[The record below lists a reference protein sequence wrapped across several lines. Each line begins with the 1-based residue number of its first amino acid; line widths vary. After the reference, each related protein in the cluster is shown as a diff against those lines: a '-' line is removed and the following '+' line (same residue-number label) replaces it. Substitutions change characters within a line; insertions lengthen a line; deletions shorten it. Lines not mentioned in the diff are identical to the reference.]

1 MDSHALKQ
9 ALFDAI
15 VLLRD
20 ADLLRHTWG
29 SVSAVDRDAGVMV
42 IKPRRAN
49 YAGLTPG
56 ALVAVDLKTGKPL
69 ESEGE
74 PSADLPTHLYLYRK
88 WGKISAVAHTHSVYA
103 VSWAQACVSIP
114 CLGTTHAEYFYGE
127 VPLVRPLTAAEVSR
141 DYAHNIGRA
150 IVEHFAEFG
159 LRPLETPA
167 ALVPYH
173 APYVWGASIE
183 AAVNHA
189 LVLEEIARMAYHT
202 IHVNPRS
209 EGLPREL
216 LDRHSRVPRT
226 RKRDARDA
234 Q

>member
-1 MDSHALKQ
+1 MDSHALKK
-9 ALFDAI
+9 AVFDA
-15 VLLRD
+15 VVRLRD

-29 SVSAVDRDAGVMV
+29 SVSAVNRDAGVIV
-42 IKPRRAN
+42 IEPRRTSH
-49 YAGLTPG
+49 AGVTPET
-56 ALVAVDLKTGKPL
+56 LVAVDFKTGKPL
-69 ESEGE
+69 AGEGE
-74 PSADLPTHLYLYRK
+74 PSTDLPSHLYLYKK
-88 WGKISAVAHTHSVYA
+88 WGKVNTIAHPHSCYA

-173 APYVWGASIE
+173 GPYAWGASI
-183 AAVNHA
+183 ADAVEHA

-202 IHVNPRS
+202 IHVNPRL

-216 LDRHSRVPRT
+216 LDRHSRA
-226 RKRDARDA
+226 RKRASRETT
-234 Q
+234 